1 MPEFERSDAEWRQL
15 LSPEQ
20 YAVLRQGGTE
30 RPWSGVYVDEHA
42 EGTYHCAAC
51 GTYLFDSETKFDS
64 HCGWPSFFRA
74 ATETAVDDLVDTS
87 HGMVRTEVRCHG
99 CGSHLGHVFDDG
111 PPPTGKR
118 YCMNSVALEL
128 RAATDA

>member
-42 EGTYHCAAC
+42 DGTYHCAAC
-51 GTYLFDSETKFDS
+51 GT
-64 HCGWPSFFRA
+64 
-74 ATETAVDDLVDTS
+74 
-87 HGMVRTEVRCHG
+87 
-99 CGSHLGHVFDDG
+99 
-111 PPPTGKR
+111 
-118 YCMNSVALEL
+118 
-128 RAATDA
+128 